1 MTLTFES
8 PEIQELV
15 AQVQALQAAV
25 EGMRAELLP
34 KRLWY
39 RRKDLAGLKNLPVS
53 AFYQR
58 PWLLPPNMRRQA
70 GVEAWSYKDVFESGW
85 IWKGDEE
92 LAAERG
98 MKRKVS

>member
-1 MTLTFES
+1 MDLTLEL
-8 PEIQELV
+8 PEIQKLASE
-15 AQVQALQAAV
+15 VQALREAIDS
-25 EGMRAELLP
+25 MRSELLP
-34 KRLWY
+34 ERLWY

-98 MKRKVS
+98 MERKVS